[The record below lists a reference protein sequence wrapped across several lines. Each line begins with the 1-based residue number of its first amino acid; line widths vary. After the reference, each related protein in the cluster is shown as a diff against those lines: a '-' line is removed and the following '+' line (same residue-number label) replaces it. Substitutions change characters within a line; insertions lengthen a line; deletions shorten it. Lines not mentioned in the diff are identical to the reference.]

1 MEKLVYVLF
10 GSASLEPAAIARELA
25 AHGARSIAV
34 NVSDEHV
41 AAKLGSRIT
50 RLEPTLGAVVS
61 FWLDSALER
70 DALEQILRRA
80 APQLA
85 GYSVLESVALAN
97 TTHTAQPAQRTP
109 GINMIACIAQKAGQ
123 PLDAWLE
130 HWLEEH
136 RRVALETQA
145 TYAYVRNIVVRALT
159 PGAPPWHGI
168 VEEGFAAEAVGD
180 PLAWYKAGGSQATL
194 QANVGRMIASCQTF
208 LDLERV
214 ESHPM
219 SEYRF

>member
-1 MEKLVYVLF
+1 MEKLVYALF
-10 GSASLEPAAIARELA
+10 GPVSVAPESLARALE
-25 AHGARSIAV
+25 AHGARAIAL
-34 NVSDEHV
+34 NVSDEYV

-50 RLEPTLGAVVS
+50 HLEPTLGAVVS
-61 FWLDSALER
+61 FWLESALDRGALER
-70 DALEQILRRA
+70 TLRGVSA
-80 APQLA
+80 KLA

-97 TTHTAQPAQRTP
+97 TTHTAAKSQRTP
-109 GINMIACIAQKAGQ
+109 GINMIACIAPKLGQ

-130 HWLEEH
+130 HWLEDH

-145 TYAYVRNIVVRALT
+145 SYAYVRNVVVRALT
-159 PGAPPWHGI
+159 PGAPPWRGI
-168 VEEGFAAEAVGD
+168 VEEGFPAEAVGD
-180 PLAWYKAGGSQATL
+180 PLAWYKAGDSHETL
-194 QANVGRMIASCQTF
+194 RANLGRMIASCQKF

>member
-10 GSASLEPAAIARELA
+10 GPVSVAPEALARELE
-25 AHGARSIAV
+25 AHGARRIAL
-34 NVSDEHV
+34 NLSDAHV
-41 AAKLGSRIT
+41 EAKLGSRIT

-61 FWLDSALER
+61 FGLEDALER
-70 DALEQILRRA
+70 DALEHTLRGASGQI
-80 APQLA
+80 A

-97 TTHTAQPAQRTP
+97 TTHVAPKSQRTP
-109 GINMIACIAQKAGQ
+109 GINMIACIAPKAGQ

-130 HWLEEH
+130 YWLEEH

-145 TYAYVRNIVVRALT
+145 THAYVRNIVVRALT
-159 PGAPPWHGI
+159 PGAPAWKGI
-168 VEEGFAAEAVGD
+168 VEEGFAHEAVGD
-180 PLAWYKAGGSQATL
+180 PMAWYRAGGSQEKL
-194 QANVGRMIASCQTF
+194 QANLGRMIASCQRF